1 MVQLLSSAYSS
12 YRQKEKFE
20 QELPP
25 PTETPADPN
34 LKPMVSSTL
43 ATTVPSMLPSA
54 DCLDCPKE
62 TDMLQHLDQCTKCQL
77 KMYVLINQKTHSF
90 ITFVLLAVLIYML
103 LKK

>member
-1 MVQLLSSAYSS
+1 MVQLLSSAYTS
-12 YRQKEKFE
+12 YRQKERFE
-20 QELPP
+20 QEMP
-25 PTETPADPN
+25 PTETTADPN

-43 ATTVPSMLPSA
+43 APTASSILPST

-62 TDMLQHLDQCTKCQL
+62 TDMLKHLDQCSKCQL